1 MLRAEMAGH
10 SHWANIAYKKA
21 AVDKRRAKVYS
32 KIARKIIV
40 AAKSGGGDPDMNLR
54 LKYAVAEARAAN
66 MSNDQIK
73 RAIDR
78 GTGASASDSYE
89 DVVYEG
95 YGPGGAAVLVE
106 ALTDNRARTAPEVRG
121 LFQKHGGNLG
131 ATGSVAWQFARK
143 CVVRVP
149 AEGADEDSILAA
161 VLDAG
166 AEDLE
171 RDGDV
176 FVVRGPADAL
186 AAIQQAVARTGL
198 AAASSG
204 IEQTPLNYVPVT
216 AEAARSIASLL
227 DALEE
232 NDDVQKVS
240 TNAEFPDG
248 FEVQ

>member
-1 MLRAEMAGH
+1 MAGH

-21 AVDKRRAKVYS
+21 AVDKRRGKVYS

-78 GTGASASDSYE
+78 GTGAGATEAFE

-106 ALTDNRARTAPEVRG
+106 ALTDNRARTAPEIRQ

-131 ATGSVAWQFARK
+131 ATGSVAWQFARR

-149 AEGADEDSILAA
+149 AAGVDEDALLLA

-171 RDGDV
+171 RAEDV

-186 AAIQQAVARTGL
+186 AAIPQAIAAHGL
-198 AAASSG
+198 AVSSSG
-204 IEQTPLNYVPVT
+204 IEQVPLNYVPVT
-216 AEAARSIASLL
+216 PPVARSIATLL

-248 FEVQ
+248 FEG